1 MEKRDLHVKSKLSAT
16 LNEKMLQK
24 GINLSELIFITS
36 FHNRMRWW
44 NLTKQLTEKL
54 NNDEK

>member
-16 LNEKMLQK
+16 LNEK
-24 GINLSELIFITS
+24 IHLSELIFITS
-36 FHNRMRWW
+36 YHNRLRWW

-54 NNDEK
+54 SND